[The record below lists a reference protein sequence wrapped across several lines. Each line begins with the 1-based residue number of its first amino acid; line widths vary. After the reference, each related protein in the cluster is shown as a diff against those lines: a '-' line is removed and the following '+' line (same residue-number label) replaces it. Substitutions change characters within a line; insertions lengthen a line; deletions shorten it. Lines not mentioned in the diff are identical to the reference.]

1 VSIVKGVLLCLLL
14 LFSCAAAPSWAVPAS
29 PFPSEAI
36 QPDGTK
42 IRIVQKGDES
52 THWTE
57 TPKGYT
63 VVKNPESGFWEYA
76 LKEMRSL
83 DLVPSGIVVAV
94 DMPPPSGVRKNLR
107 PLRFYSN
114 NADKEGSAR
123 APASPFPFQAQQPD
137 GKIITLVQKGDESL
151 HWTETEDGYSVVKN
165 PKNGF
170 WEYAVR
176 KLVVVLV
183 PSGIPY
189 VPNETPPEGWP
200 LHLKPSRQTGF

>member
-1 VSIVKGVLLCLLL
+1 MNIAKEVLLCMLLP
-14 LFSCAAAPSWAVPAS
+14 SCIGTPSWAVPAS
-29 PFPSEAI
+29 PFPSEVI

-42 IRIVQKGDES
+42 IRVVQKGDDS
-52 THWTE
+52 IHWSE
-57 TPKGYT
+57 TPRGYT
-63 VVKNPESGFWEYA
+63 VVKNPESGYWEYA

-83 DLVPSGIVVAV
+83 DLISSGIPVTSGI
-94 DMPPPSGVRKNLR
+94 PPSSRIKKNLK
-107 PLRFYSN
+107 PMRFYSN
-114 NADKEGSAR
+114 KDKGTSTH

-137 GKIITLVQKGDESL
+137 GKIITLVQKGDERL

-176 KLVVVLV
+176 RLVVVLV

-189 VPNETPPEGWP
+189 FPNETPPEGWP
-200 LHLKPSRQTGF
+200 LHLKPSRQTGY